1 MEGPEEG
8 EQKALGRR
16 DRLSHLE
23 GLEAWDQV
31 GRGNGHEVVEWMWWY
46 LDFEGESQVRAG
58 SELKLLDRR
67 VLRVM

>member
-31 GRGNGHEVVEWMWWY
+31 GRGNGGYGHAVVEWMWWY
-46 LDFEGESQVRAG
+46 LDFEGESQV
-58 SELKLLDRR
+58 SELKLDRR